1 MKSFLVIGAGTF
13 GHHLCREMAKQKCE
27 VMVVDRNAK
36 ALEDL
41 VNVVTSAKIADCANI
56 ETLRSFDIPSFDA
69 CFVSVGRNFQYSLEI
84 TSLLKELGARKV
96 FSKADED
103 IQAKFLLRIGADEVV
118 YPEKDCAK
126 RLAIAESSDSIFDC
140 MPLTEDFGIYEITV
154 PRKWIGKTIIKVDV
168 RRNYNLSILAL
179 KTGSHLRPLP
189 PVDHVFSEEE
199 HLMVLGRDED
209 IRRVIDRS

>member
-13 GHHLCREMAKQKCE
+13 GHHLCREFAKQKCE
-27 VMVVDRNAK
+27 VMIVDRNPK
-36 ALEDL
+36 PLEDL
-41 VNVVTSAKIADCANI
+41 VNIVTSAKIADCANI

-103 IQAKFLLRIGADEVV
+103 IQAKFLLRIGADEVL
-118 YPEKDCAK
+118 YPEKDVAK
-126 RLAIAESSDSIFDC
+126 RLSIAESSDSIFDC
-140 MPLTEDFGIYEITV
+140 MPLTADYGIYEITV
-154 PRKWIGKTIIKVDV
+154 PKRWVGKTIVKLDV
-168 RRNYNLSILAL
+168 RRSYNLSVLAI
-179 KTGSHLRPLP
+179 KNGSNLRPLP
-189 PVDHVFSEEE
+189 PVDHVFTETE

-209 IRRVIDRS
+209 IRRVIDR

>member
-13 GHHLCREMAKQKCE
+13 GHHICRELIRQKCE
-27 VMVVDRNAK
+27 VMIVDSDPK
-36 ALEDL
+36 PLEDL

-96 FSKADED
+96 FAKADED
-103 IQAKFLLRIGADEVV
+103 IQAKFLLRIGADEVI
-118 YPEKDCAK
+118 YPEKDCAI
-126 RLAIAESSDSIFDC
+126 RLSIAESSDSIFDC
-140 MPLTEDFGIYEITV
+140 MPLTEDYGIYEIQV
-154 PRKWIGKTIIKVDV
+154 PKKWVGKTVVKLDV
-168 RRNYNLSILAL
+168 RRSYNISVLAI
-179 KTGSHLRPLP
+179 KNGEKLRPLP
-189 PVDHVFSEEE
+189 PVDHVFNETE

-209 IRRVIDRS
+209 IRRVIDR

>member
-13 GHHLCREMAKQKCE
+13 GHHLCREFAKQKCE
-27 VMVVDRNAK
+27 VMIVDRNPK
-36 ALEDL
+36 PLEDL
-41 VNVVTSAKIADCANI
+41 VNIVTSAKIADCANI

-103 IQAKFLLRIGADEVV
+103 IQAKFLLRIGADEVL
-118 YPEKDCAK
+118 YPEKDVAK
-126 RLAIAESSDSIFDC
+126 RLSIAESSDSIFDC
-140 MPLTEDFGIYEITV
+140 MPLTADYGIYEITV
-154 PRKWIGKTIIKVDV
+154 PKRWVGKTVVKLDV
-168 RRNYNLSILAL
+168 RRSYNLSVLAI
-179 KTGSHLRPLP
+179 KNGSNLRPLP
-189 PVDHVFSEEE
+189 PVDHVFTETE

-209 IRRVIDRS
+209 IRRVIDR

>member
-1 MKSFLVIGAGTF
+1 MKSFLIIGAGTF
-13 GHHLCREMAKQKCE
+13 GHHLCRELAAQKCE

-36 ALEDL
+36 PLEDL
-41 VNVVTSAKIADCANI
+41 VNVVTSAKIADCSNI

-84 TSLLKELGARKV
+84 TSLLKELGAKKV

-118 YPEKDCAK
+118 YPEKDMAK
-126 RLAIAESSDSIFDC
+126 RIAIAESSDSIFDC

-154 PRKWIGKTIIKVDV
+154 PRKWVGKTVIKLDV
-168 RRNYNLSILAL
+168 RRKYNLSVLAL
-179 KTGSHLRPLP
+179 KIGAQLRPLP
-189 PVDHVFSEEE
+189 PVDHEFTDAE

-209 IRRVIDRS
+209 IRRVIDR

>member
-13 GHHLCREMAKQKCE
+13 GHHICRELSKQKCE
-27 VMVVDRNAK
+27 VMIVDRNPK
-36 ALEDL
+36 PLEDL

-56 ETLRSFDIPSFDA
+56 ETLRSFDIPSFSA

-118 YPEKDCAK
+118 YPEKDMA
-126 RLAIAESSDSIFDC
+126 RRIAIAESSDSIFDC
-140 MPLTEDFGIYEITV
+140 MPLTDDYGIYEITV
-154 PRKWIGKTIIKVDV
+154 PKKWVGKTVVKLDV
-168 RRNYNLSILAL
+168 RRSYNLSVLAI
-179 KTGSHLRPLP
+179 KNGENLRPLP
-189 PVDHVFSEEE
+189 PVDHVFNETE

-209 IRRVIDRS
+209 IRRVIDR

>member
-13 GHHLCREMAKQKCE
+13 GHHICRELIKQKCE
-27 VMVVDRNAK
+27 VMIVDRDPK
-36 ALEDL
+36 PLEDL

-118 YPEKDCAK
+118 YPEKDMA
-126 RLAIAESSDSIFDC
+126 RRIAVAESSDSIFDC
-140 MPLTEDFGIYEITV
+140 MPLTEDYGIYEITV
-154 PRKWIGKTIIKVDV
+154 PRRWVGKTVVKLDV
-168 RRNYNLSILAL
+168 RRAYNLSVLAI
-179 KTGSHLRPLP
+179 KNGESLRPLP
-189 PVDHVFSEEE
+189 PVDHVFNESE
-199 HLMVLGRDED
+199 HLMVLGREED
-209 IRRVIDRS
+209 LRKVIDH

>member
-1 MKSFLVIGAGTF
+1 MKSFLIIGAGTF
-13 GHHLCREMAKQKCE
+13 GHHLCRELAAQKCE

-36 ALEDL
+36 PLEDL
-41 VNVVTSAKIADCANI
+41 VNVVTSAKIADCSNI

-84 TSLLKELGARKV
+84 TSLLKELGAKKV

-118 YPEKDCAK
+118 YPEKDMAK
-126 RLAIAESSDSIFDC
+126 RIAIAESSDSIFDC
-140 MPLTEDFGIYEITV
+140 MPLTEDFGIYEINV
-154 PRKWIGKTIIKVDV
+154 PKRWVGKTVVKLDV
-168 RRNYNLSILAL
+168 RRKYNLSILAL
-179 KTGSHLRPLP
+179 KIGAQLRPLP
-189 PVDHVFSEEE
+189 PVDHEFTDSE

-209 IRRVIDRS
+209 IRRVIDR